1 MVKELDQIKSLIKAR
16 YPIIYIVSWEEFRVI
31 KQLKENLEESKN
43 LYFWSVTRGLRN
55 SENLNEIGS
64 YNEPIQ
70 LLNYIQQTRDN
81 GLFILSDFHAFLIQ
95 PTPLILRLLHE
106 LSEDLKKSKKTII
119 IISPTLVMPKDL
131 EKEITIIDF
140 PLPNQEEIKNIF
152 NRIRNEIIDQRRL
165 EISIK
170 EDKNEQIIKALVGL
184 TQNEIENVLYKSLI
198 ETRDFT
204 VDIIIKEKEQII
216 RKTGILEYFH
226 STESFEH
233 IGGLDNL
240 KNWIVKRKYAF
251 KDKAREF
258 GLPYP
263 KGLLLLGVQGCGKSL
278 CCKVIAKI
286 WNFPLLR
293 LDIGAIFNKYVGTSE
308 SNIRKVIKLAESI
321 APCILWVDEVEKG
334 FSGVGSS
341 GKSDSGTTARV
352 FGTFLTWMQ
361 EKQAPVFIVATA
373 NDISLLPPEFLRKGR
388 FDEIFFID
396 LPSAEERKE
405 IFKIHLKKRNRD
417 PKLFDINTLINKS
430 QGFSGAEIESAI
442 ISALYDAFEENIT
455 QKNRDLETQ
464 HILNNL
470 EITVP
475 LVVTLEEKIRKMR
488 KWAMK
493 RARLASKGKPI
504 IKENNKLVV

>member
-1 MVKELDQIKSLIKAR
+1 MVEELEQIKILIRAR

-31 KQLKENLEESKN
+31 KQLKENLEENKK
-43 LYFWSVTRGLRN
+43 LYLWSITRGLRN
-55 SENLNEIGS
+55 SENNNEIGS
-64 YNEPIQ
+64 YNDPIQ

-81 GLFILSDFHAFLIQ
+81 SLFVLSDFHMFLIQ
-95 PTPLILRLLHE
+95 PNPVILRLLHE
-106 LSEDLKKSKKTII
+106 LSEDLKKSKKNII
-119 IISPTLVMPKDL
+119 IISPTLVIPKEL

-140 PLPNQEEIKNIF
+140 PLPKQEEIKNIF
-152 NRIRNEIIDQRRL
+152 ERIKDEIISQRRF

-170 EDKNEQIIKALVGL
+170 EEKKEQIIKALIGL
-184 TQNEIENVLYKSLI
+184 TQNEIENVLYKSLVK
-198 ETRDFT
+198 TRDFT
-204 VDIIIKEKEQII
+204 IDIIIKEKEQII

-226 STESFEH
+226 SDESFDH
-233 IGGLDNL
+233 VGGLDIL
-240 KNWIVKRKYAF
+240 KNWIIKRKHAF

-278 CCKVIAKI
+278 CCKVIANI

-293 LDIGAIFNKYVGTSE
+293 FDVGAIYDKYVGASE

-334 FSGVGSS
+334 FSGVESS
-341 GKSDSGTTARV
+341 GKSNSGTTARV

-388 FDEIFFID
+388 FDEIFFVD

-417 PKLFDINTLINKS
+417 PKLFDINALINKS
-430 QGFSGAEIESAI
+430 QDFSGAEIESAI

-470 EITVP
+470 EITIP
-475 LVVTLEEKIRKMR
+475 LAVTLEEKIRKMR
-488 KWAMK
+488 KWAFE
-493 RARLASKGKPI
+493 RARLASKRKPI
-504 IKENNKLVV
+504 IKEKNQLVI